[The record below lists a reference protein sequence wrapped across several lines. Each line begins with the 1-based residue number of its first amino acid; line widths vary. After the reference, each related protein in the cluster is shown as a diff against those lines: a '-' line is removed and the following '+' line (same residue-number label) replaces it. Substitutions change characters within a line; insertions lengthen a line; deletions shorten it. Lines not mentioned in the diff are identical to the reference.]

1 LAGHGDRKN
10 TAPSIWETYI
20 LIDPNTE
27 VPGKNPRSPAHRRLG
42 LGVATFPWIG
52 GCCMR
57 RGMDIDNAWARV
69 VINAEDMGVS
79 MRAVRVF
86 DG

>member
-1 LAGHGDRKN
+1 
-10 TAPSIWETYI
+10 
-20 LIDPNTE
+20 
-27 VPGKNPRSPAHRRLG
+27 
-42 LGVATFPWIG
+42 
-52 GCCMR
+52 
-57 RGMDIDNAWARV
+57 MDIDNAWARV